1 MGDSLNKVTPEEW
14 DNVTKPYGKQRVK
27 AFKVLGGKVVS
38 YDAINPSH
46 YTKSGIQPIDY
57 LKSMLTQDEYHGYLR
72 GSITKYLHRYTEKN
86 GIEDLRKAQWFL
98 GRLIVEVEDN
108 GC

>member
-1 MGDSLNKVTPEEW
+1 MGDTLNKATPEEW
-14 DNVTKPYGKQRVK
+14 DAVSKPCGKRGTV
-27 AFKVLGGKVVS
+27 KVVTH
-38 YDAINPSH
+38 DAINPPH
-46 YTKSGIQPIDY
+46 YTRSGIQPIDY

-72 GSITKYLHRYTEKN
+72 GSITKYLHRYSDK
-86 GIEDLRKAQWFL
+86 GGVEDLRKAQWFL

>member
-14 DNVTKPYGKQRVK
+14 DNATKPYGKR
-27 AFKVLGGKVVS
+27 GKVVS